1 MGDGCDVTFPY
12 LSIVIPH
19 LDQSCAASLADDD
32 QVQGSPAHPAMITL
46 EYTFKYLS
54 LPRRRALIGARLTIP
69 NDGILLSCM
78 AVDLSSIITL
88 FPMSVYA
95 WCDRSWFCGAEQDS
109 PSEELWSLVVC
120 TPQIDKASDVRG
132 DVRQTPSS
140 SVCSS
145 ESYFVNQFIIPW

>member
-1 MGDGCDVTFPY
+1 MTTR
-12 LSIVIPH
+12 LSRNIAS
-19 LDQSCAASLADDD
+19 SCSLLVAYTLT
-32 QVQGSPAHPAMITL
+32 GALTSSYPTTLNSPSSH
-46 EYTFKYLS
+46 TFKYLS

-120 TPQIDKASDVRG
+120 TPQIDKASVVRG